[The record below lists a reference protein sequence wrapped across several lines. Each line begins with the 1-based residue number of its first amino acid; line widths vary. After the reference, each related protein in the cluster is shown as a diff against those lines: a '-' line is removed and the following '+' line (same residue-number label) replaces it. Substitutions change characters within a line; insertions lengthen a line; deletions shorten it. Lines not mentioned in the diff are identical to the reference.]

1 MGKQQWLRL
10 RSSFPRI
17 LDSQSIE
24 KKLTLNPKND
34 GFEALVMLPSFKDQA
49 GLTLQMGVL

>member
-24 KKLTLNPKND
+24 KKLTLNPKNE